1 VKRFPVKVESYV
13 KDNRGNTTKTGEW
26 TVPDCYAYPNGSDEA
41 GQFSDTPVTG
51 ATLVGP
57 VGARL
62 PNTARVTIPA
72 PHPQA
77 GTWQIEGE
85 FGGIESPYT
94 GWRPGGT
101 VKLRRL

>member
-1 VKRFPVKVESYV
+1 MKRFDVLVEDYGQ
-13 KDNRGNTTKTGEW
+13 DNRGNRTKLGEW
-26 TVPDCYAYPNGSDEA
+26 TVRGCYAFPNNSDEA
-41 GQFSDTPVTG
+41 GQFSSTPITG

-57 VGARL
+57 TGANF
-62 PNTARVTIPA
+62 PASARVTIPS

-85 FGGIESPYT
+85 FAGVESPLT

-101 VKLRRL
+101 VKLRRI